1 MACVNFHPVRR
12 SNQLPKGGWHRNME
26 PINPAGPA
34 GELSGE
40 CSFKGE
46 AGARQCEGV
55 IRASSMENIETVMC
69 NTKTEY
75 TAAI

>member
-1 MACVNFHPVRR
+1 
-12 SNQLPKGGWHRNME
+12 ME
-26 PINPAGPA
+26 PINPAGSV

-55 IRASSMENIETVMC
+55 IRASSMENRETVMC
-69 NTKTEY
+69 NAKTEY
-75 TAAI
+75 IAAI